1 MNEKSVPPEGDWV
14 VRLELGSA
22 IWLVKERS
30 VARVADHYRPP
41 EPDRFCGKLLIDRG
55 GYSTDD
61 WYVRPN
67 GAGLD
72 GKQLILPHDEL
83 PEFPSARR
91 IAGLEKEIRNL
102 AVRLEQLVWTFQRL
116 KPDPNREEDDRWNQI

>member
-1 MNEKSVPPEGDWV
+1 MNGNMPPGDDWV
-14 VRLELGSA
+14 VRLELGFA
-22 IWLVKERS
+22 IWLVKERA

-41 EPDRFCGKLLIDRG
+41 EPDRFCGNLSIDRG
-55 GYSTDD
+55 GNIAED

-72 GKQLILPHDEL
+72 GKQLILPHGEL

-91 IAGLEKEIRNL
+91 IAALEKDIRNVAIKL
-102 AVRLEQLVWTFQRL
+102 DQLIWTFQRL
-116 KPDPNREEDDRWNQI
+116 KPDPNQDDEDRWGQI